1 MAENIKLN
9 RNGYDKNSYPKVI
22 DTEFRELGVKTI
34 EQQIQDQPS
43 VQEFFNLYN
52 ELFYQINALGPT
64 NSHEYLIKSSTEYI
78 GFEENNEIIELLQAE
93 IAALREELLET
104 QKQLATIQI
113 PETEPIQ
120 IPSVPD
126 LPDPEPIVVETP
138 PPPPQPSPTP
148 PPTPTNTEKVIKDFE
163 TYPRSSNRKRAAR
176 LNLSK
181 SFVKDVKKAY
191 NL

>member
-9 RNGYDKNSYPKVI
+9 RNGYNKNSYPKVI
-22 DTEFRELGVKTI
+22 DTEFRELGIKTI
-34 EQQIQDQPS
+34 EQQIQEQPS

-104 QKQLATIQI
+104 QKQLAAVQI
-113 PETEPIQ
+113 PEFEPIQ
-120 IPSVPD
+120 IPSIPD
-126 LPDPEPIVVETP
+126 IPEPEPIVVEP
-138 PPPPQPSPTP
+138 PPPPQPAPTP
-148 PPTPTNTEKVIKDFE
+148 PPTPTNEERVVEDFSK
-163 TYPRSSNRKRAAR
+163 YPRSNNNRRAER

-181 SFVKDVKKAY
+181 DFIKDVKKAY
-191 NL
+191 DL

>member
-78 GFEENNEIIELLQAE
+78 GFEENNEIIELLQSE
-93 IAALREELLET
+93 IAGLREELLET

-120 IPSVPD
+120 IPSISD
-126 LPDPEPIVVETP
+126 IPDPEPTVVETP
-138 PPPPQPSPTP
+138 PSPPQPAPAP

-163 TYPRSSNRKRAAR
+163 TYPRSSNNKRAAR

-181 SFVKDVKKAY
+181 SFIKDVKNAY